1 MKVIGFKGKR
11 YAVIESYS
19 IGGLVVYIA
28 TDGKCIYK
36 IIIGC
41 KVDKGIK
48 LSSVRVYNIMSIDEV
63 NKALSD
69 EGNSF
74 IGTKKNDSSKRYSKD
89 KKEQL

>member
-19 IGGLVVYIA
+19 VGSLVVYIA

-48 LSSVRVYNIMSIDEV
+48 LSSVKVYNIMSIDEV
-63 NKALSD
+63 NKVLSD

-74 IGTKKNDSSKRYSKD
+74 IGSKKADRVKRYSKD
-89 KKEQL
+89 QEKQL